1 MNKIVPIYL
10 CPNLSTPQRVEAAR
24 RVTDCFENTLKVKVA
39 MSPKDSQTLFGND
52 EHAGETSNARVIV
65 SVGGDG
71 SVLRAAQIAIQADL
85 PLLGV
90 NSGRLGFLC
99 ALEMNEL
106 ADLNA
111 DMLRTEERTMLSIEL
126 DGQTRLALNDVV
138 IARRRLAGT
147 LSAAVTRGN
156 TQLLSFRGDGLIVA
170 TPTGSTAYSRS
181 AGGPVLTP
189 DSGCFSLT
197 PICAHTAGTAPI
209 VVPDGDTY
217 LVSVTDTGGDAADV
231 LADGV
236 TLGSLT
242 DTLSIRRHDRSLRLL
257 RRKEA

>member
-1 MNKIVPIYL
+1 MVIYL
-10 CPNLSTPQRVEAAR
+10 CPNLSTPERIEAAL
-24 RVTDCFENTLKVKVA
+24 RVVGCFENELHAAVR
-39 MSPKDSQTLFGND
+39 MSAEDSRKLFRD
-52 EHAGETSNARVIV
+52 EARSGSPEGADLAV

-71 SVLRAAQIAIQADL
+71 SVLRAAQIAIRADL
-85 PLLGV
+85 PLLGI
-90 NSGRLGFLC
+90 NCGRLGYLC
-99 ALEMNEL
+99 GLEMSEL
-106 ADLNA
+106 SALDAAALK
-111 DMLRTEERTMLSIEL
+111 DMPVQERTMLSIEL

-156 TQLLSFRGDGLIVA
+156 EPLMRFRGDGLIVA

-209 VVPDGDTY
+209 VVPDRDAY

-236 TLGSLT
+236 TLGSL
-242 DTLSIRRHDRSLRLL
+242 DEALSIRRHERALRLL
-257 RRKEA
+257 RRKES